1 MLTSIRR
8 ARHLQRYQ
16 QIVSVL
22 ARHGFS
28 SALENLQAD
37 RYLPLSRIF
46 IRQKTPPTSLTR
58 AQHFRQALEELGPTF
73 VKFGQVLSTRPDVVP
88 PDYIVELTKLL
99 DRVPALDWSVILDT
113 LEREYGRNPLDI
125 FTEIDPVPLG
135 SASLSQVH
143 AAVLPGVGD
152 VVIKVQRPHIHQ
164 VISADLEILKDL
176 AQLAQR
182 TAWGQVYNPVEI
194 VAQFAFT
201 LTNELDYRKE
211 GLNADRFRANF
222 RDERHLYI
230 PQVVWELCTQH
241 VLVLERL
248 RGVKIDDLDL
258 LTAEAFDRKAV
269 AHHAA
274 RIIVKEILEDGFFH
288 ADPHPGNFL
297 VMRMPA
303 PVDTGGSEEDGTGVA
318 EALPEDDLVIGVF
331 DFGMVGTV
339 SQMDRNNLI
348 QSYVLIAKKD
358 AHGLVEHLVRIGAVN
373 NHSDLNALERDLDRL
388 ISHYQGLS
396 LKYIQVRKFV
406 EDLMQVAFRYR
417 LNLPPDL
424 WLLFKTVAMME
435 GLARQLDPDFDVL
448 SEFTPQVRR
457 LLVER
462 HLPWVWGPSFM
473 TDFEALAFAMR
484 DLPNM
489 GQGLLRRLQR
499 GELPFSLN
507 VGANK
512 ETMDRVDR
520 LITRMSLSLL
530 ATAFILGLALLLPV
544 ASGNPF
550 AMALVIVGFL
560 VATSLGVWLAISII
574 RSGK

>member
-37 RYLPLSRIF
+37 RYLPISRF
-46 IRQKTPPTSLTR
+46 FLRQKTPPSTLTR

-73 VKFGQVLSTRPDVVP
+73 IKFGQVLSTRPDVVP

-99 DRVPALDWSVILDT
+99 DRVPALDWKVVLET

-125 FTEIDPVPLG
+125 FTEIDPEPLG

-152 VVIKVQRPHIHQ
+152 VVIKVQRPHIQ
-164 VISADLEILKDL
+164 QIISADLEILKDL
-176 AQLAQR
+176 AQMAQR

-222 RDERHLYI
+222 RDEQHLYI
-230 PQVVWELCTQH
+230 PQVVWEYCTQR

-248 RGVKIDDLDL
+248 RGVRIDDVDQLN
-258 LTAEAFDRKAV
+258 AEAFDRKEV

-297 VMRMPA
+297 VMHTPA
-303 PVDTGGSEEDGTGVA
+303 LPPSIEGGEDGTGGGAPA
-318 EALPEDDLVIGVF
+318 EDEVVIGVF

-348 QSYVLIAKKD
+348 QAYVLIAKKD
-358 AHGLVEHLVRIGAVN
+358 AHGLVEHLVRIGAVTN
-373 NHSDLNALERDLDRL
+373 NSDINALERDLDRL

-417 LNLPPDL
+417 VNLPPDL

-435 GLARQLDPDFDVL
+435 GLARQLDPDFNVL
-448 SEFTPQVRR
+448 SEFTPQVKR

-473 TDFEALAFAMR
+473 DDFEALAIAMR

-499 GELPFSLN
+499 GELPFSLS

-512 ETMDRVDR
+512 ETMDRIDR

-544 ASGNPF
+544 ASGNPL
-550 AMALVIVGFL
+550 AMALVIIGFL
-560 VATSLGVWLAISII
+560 VATSLGVWLAVSII